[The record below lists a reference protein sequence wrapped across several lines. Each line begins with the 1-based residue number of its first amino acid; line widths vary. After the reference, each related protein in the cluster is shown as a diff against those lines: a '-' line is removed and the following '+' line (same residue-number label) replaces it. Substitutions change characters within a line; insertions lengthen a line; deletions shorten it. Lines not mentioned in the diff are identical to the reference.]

1 VHDGIS
7 DNTEGVFMEEKDQD
21 QLEGQPAD
29 EESDVEAHQLGGE
42 IGRGVEGDSAE
53 ERGRFPDGGP

>member
-1 VHDGIS
+1 
-7 DNTEGVFMEEKDQD
+7 MEEKDQD